1 MVNTTTLVYIFWKS
15 CENWGIDMS
24 KTKNLKE
31 KENKKDQSKIKVH
44 KDFMEFGRITSEDLT
59 DFFDNDVMSSLTAS
73 AKRRR
78 ERRLRRR

>member
-1 MVNTTTLVYIFWKS
+1 MPKQSKS
-15 CENWGIDMS
+15 ESEPGP
-24 KTKNLKE
+24 KQA
-31 KENKKDQSKIKVH
+31 DQSSRSKSLTVR
-44 KDFMEFGRITSEDLT
+44 DFKEFGRITTEDLN

>member
-1 MVNTTTLVYIFWKS
+1 
-15 CENWGIDMS
+15 
-24 KTKNLKE
+24 
-31 KENKKDQSKIKVH
+31 
-44 KDFMEFGRITSEDLT
+44 MEFGRITSEDLN